1 MRPRV
6 NGIVA
11 LLTVV
16 TLAVSLPV
24 VGQESEPL
32 KILLTNDDGF
42 DAPGIQAMRRALTAA
57 GHDVTVVAPA
67 EQQSGSSGRVTLL
80 RAPVIVDQRDATGW
94 TIEGSPADAVFVALE
109 HILKDTPPDLV
120 VAGSNFGENVGLGTN
135 ASGTVGAAIQAA
147 SSVPAIAVSVE
158 RRRAERGMTPVAF
171 PSTASAFDPAA
182 AFTARLI
189 ATLQQHRRDDDRL
202 LPDWTV
208 LNVNYPARPA
218 AEIRGVKLA
227 NVGRTY
233 GDAFVFHETD
243 DPGRLQLA
251 FDPNGRSREPVE
263 DADTTL
269 LSQGYITLS
278 LLAGARTAQP
288 SARAALAARL
298 QDLAA
303 MSPASEGR

>member
-1 MRPRV
+1 MRRREIAV
-6 NGIVA
+6 VA
-11 LLTVV
+11 VLVAMALSVAPHVV
-16 TLAVSLPV
+16 A
-24 VGQESEPL
+24 QDRAPL
-32 KILLTNDDGF
+32 RILLTNDDGF
-42 DAPGIQAMRRALTAA
+42 DAPGIEAMRRALTAA

-67 EQQSGSSGRVTLL
+67 EQQSGSSGRITFL
-80 RAPVIVDQRDATGW
+80 RAPVIVDQRDAAGW
-94 TIEGSPADAVFVALE
+94 AIEGSPADAVIVALE

-120 VAGSNFGENVGLGTN
+120 VAGSNFGQNVGLGTN

-243 DPGRLQLA
+243 DPGRLRLA
-251 FDPNGRSREPVE
+251 PDPNGRPREPVE

-269 LSQGYITLS
+269 LGQGYITLS

-288 SARAALAARL
+288 SAHAALAARL
-298 QDLAA
+298 RDLAI